1 MSVSTLDRT
10 IYISLANLLLFY
22 SLRLLEFSWRCEEKR
37 HKQWIWGERKELI
50 ICFKLLES
58 SLEIYRLSRLY
69 NSMNRLFINSTND
82 FSISKAKNL
91 SRSRTNLHSSQ
102 MLTFFSFLA
111 SLPLTLLLFFF
122 AFNPTT
128 IVVSWTP
135 GNLWFFLPLFFFH
148 FIYSF
153 LSLVIRIRSINSKEF
168 FSLLSPFFH
177 VF

>member
-1 MSVSTLDRT
+1 M
-10 IYISLANLLLFY
+10 
-22 SLRLLEFSWRCEEKR
+22 
-37 HKQWIWGERKELI
+37 I

-102 MLTFFSFLA
+102 MLTFFLLSIAAAACELSSA
-111 SLPLTLLLFFF
+111 QSDSRHQRRRRRLLLAELPGTFDFSSHFSSLYRIFF
-122 AFNPTT
+122 
-128 IVVSWTP
+128 I
-135 GNLWFFLPLFFFH
+135 
-148 FIYSF
+148 

-168 FSLLSPFFH
+168 FSLLFSSFFLLSALRKRIKIEI
-177 VF
+177 